1 MTRALF
7 HVKLWSISLSH
18 PSPAAARP
26 ALFPTS
32 RQKPVVRHCQ
42 PPTGQRKPD
51 TCDRAGDHIIRYA
64 CPTHRPFRRHFTPHA
79 SLLSP
84 LAARLAARLS
94 PLAQGATG
102 PRGHG
107 ARGPGGQGATGYVT
121 ARKTT
126 QSGAARPTTVH
137 SVATSP
143 LTPHLPPLTSHRSP
157 LAARRSPTGP
167 HIACH
172 RSHTEP
178 ARRDRDLPT
187 RPINLDRRGVS
198 RETWAYGLHLAPWA
212 VLTIPPPLLF
222 MEATF
227 ARAQHPEPV
236 NEW

>member
-1 MTRALF
+1 MPYPPS
-7 HVKLWSISLSH
+7 V
-18 PSPAAARP
+18 PSP
-26 ALFPTS
+26 L
-32 RQKPVVRHCQ
+32 
-42 PPTGQRKPD
+42 
-51 TCDRAGDHIIRYA
+51 
-64 CPTHRPFRRHFTPHA
+64 HA
-79 SLLSP
+79 SRLTSLTSHLSP
-84 LAARLAARLS
+84 LAS
-94 PLAQGATG
+94 PLASRRSPRGPRGYGAPW

-107 ARGPGGQGATGYVT
+107 ATGPGGQGATGYVT